1 MQCNIL
7 ARDEEVA
14 YDLYSKSNG
23 VGPNHALEAANNET
37 VAGVPFCVYCKCHV
51 VTQVSQLSLLE
62 AFDRMADR
70 SLRGNLKF
78 DLGRET
84 QIPDLDDIKPIGP
97 PLEVNS
103 LVAMDVPSNEVEA
116 PNPQDDAKT
125 KTERSSLLK
134 IFTGSSKATVNKEA
148 EVGENNKVEIKKEA
162 GVNKESEVIETDKVS
177 TTAEMKESNEGL
189 KEMPSEIPFA
199 PSEMPSEMGIEA
211 VPTDTSTATVDD
223 DNPTSNIVAN
233 PSMSDSVVEEYN
245 VRRDI
250 ATKILGAKMLQGYIL
265 KEDQCDKCG
274 MPTMEHHGV
283 MECVVC
289 PVLIKRAKKKKG
301 EEEAARLA
309 KLRDEAETAERI
321 LQSEVQ
327 ILEHSEKQPPL
338 DEDAAARKAKEDATV
353 AARELLLLAELRTKA
368 AAQKEREERHAY
380 IEHAVRTDTETN
392 VTLRSD
398 NSQPVDGVYET
409 TEKTEGVEKTD
420 VIPMESRETKESAV
434 STSAEGNLTDAATRE
449 MEALAIGQKLLEKQR
464 LEMEALSIGKKVMEA
479 KRFEEKQA
487 AQSEDEMK
495 TLAIGQKLLETQ
507 RLLEKQVLPEGVI
520 SSSSPTQ
527 YTATADITSPLPYSE
542 YHPQSQQYHHSMP
555 PPNPN
560 ITKELPSAYFGQQ
573 PPSQPQPYM
582 QNKGQHHQPY
592 LQPQSQSHS
601 QPYFHPQSQ
610 PYPHQQTSTTSL
622 PYLQQQAQSQPY
634 LQQQVHSQPQ
644 SQLYLQQQHQPQPQ
658 SYLQQRSQSQPS
670 FQSQP
675 QPYKQVPPYYPSQV
689 YMQDSQLQGYQGRT
703 PNSPHRNSTYAIQ
716 YENYPANQPMA
727 TQYMDPTRQTQQIGG
742 NYNRPP
748 RSTRPPRV
756 VPKSFGR
763 NSYID
768 DDVSLLNDDF
778 SVAKTVASD
787 ALGAILGRMEIAKT
801 QLVNSRN
808 EAEQAEHV
816 SLIEK
821 LANAAVSLK
830 KLEENL

>member
-1 MQCNIL
+1 M
-7 ARDEEVA
+7 
-14 YDLYSKSNG
+14 
-23 VGPNHALEAANNET
+23 
-37 VAGVPFCVYCKCHV
+37 

-70 SLRGNLKF
+70 SFRGNLKF
-78 DLGRET
+78 DLGGDTE
-84 QIPDLDDIKPIGP
+84 IPDLDDIKPIGP

-103 LVAMDVPSNEVEA
+103 LVALDVPSNEAEA

-125 KTERSSLLK
+125 KTESSSLLK
-134 IFTGSSKATVNKEA
+134 FFTGSSKASVNKESEGV
-148 EVGENNKVEIKKEA
+148 EVDEVEIMKEA
-162 GVNKESEVIETDKVS
+162 GVNKESEVNETDK
-177 TTAEMKESNEGL
+177 AEMNKSNEGL
-189 KEMPSEIPFA
+189 KTIPSEIPFA

-223 DNPTSNIVAN
+223 DNPTSNDHDDNIVAN

-250 ATKILGAKMLQGYIL
+250 ATKVLGAKMLQGYVL

-327 ILEHSEKQPPL
+327 ILEHSKKQPPL

-380 IEHAVRTDTETN
+380 IEHAARTDTETS

-398 NSQPVDGVYET
+398 NSQPVDGAKDTDQT
-409 TEKTEGVEKTD
+409 TEKTEVVEKTD
-420 VIPMESRETKESAV
+420 VIPIDGHDTKDSAV
-434 STSAEGNLTDAATRE
+434 SIPADENVTDEATRE
-449 MEALAIGQKLLEKQR
+449 MDALAIGQKLLEKQR
-464 LEMEALSIGKKVMEA
+464 LEMEALSIGKKVLEA
-479 KRFEEKQA
+479 HRFEEKQA
-487 AQSEDEMK
+487 AHEDEMK
-495 TLAIGQKLLETQ
+495 ALAIGQKLLDTQ
-507 RLLEKQVLPEGVI
+507 RLLLGEKQVLPEGVA
-520 SSSSPTQ
+520 SSSPSQ
-527 YTATADITSPLPYSE
+527 PTATADITSPLPYSE
-542 YHPQSQQYHHSMP
+542 YHPQSQQQHHSMLP
-555 PPNPN
+555 PYPNT
-560 ITKELPSAYFGQQ
+560 TKELPSAYFGHH
-573 PPSQPQPYM
+573 PPSHQQPYM
-582 QNKGQHHQPY
+582 QYKGQPHEPY
-592 LQPQSQSHS
+592 LQPQ
-601 QPYFHPQSQ
+601 PQSQ
-610 PYPHQQTSTTSL
+610 SQPHSHQQTSPTSL
-622 PYLQQQAQSQPY
+622 PYF
-634 LQQQVHSQPQ
+634 QQQVQSRPHLQPH
-644 SQLYLQQQHQPQPQ
+644 SQLYLQQQVQSQHQTYLQQQPQPHFEQQGQSQPQTYLQQEPQPQPQ
-658 SYLQQRSQSQPS
+658 SYLQQRSQSQP
-670 FQSQP
+670 FQSQS
-675 QPYKQVPPYYPSQV
+675 QPYRQVPPYYPSQV
-689 YMQDSQLQGYQGRT
+689 YMQDSQLQDYQQRIPKS
-703 PNSPHRNSTYAIQ
+703 PNRNSTYAMQ

-727 TQYMDPTRQTQQIGG
+727 TQYIDPTRQTQQFGG

-756 VPKSFGR
+756 VPRSFGR
-763 NSYID
+763 NNYVD
-768 DDVSLLNDDF
+768 DDVSLLNDDA

-801 QLVNSRN
+801 QLMTSKI
-808 EAEQAEHV
+808 EAEQAELV
-816 SLIEK
+816 ALIEK

-830 KLEENL
+830 KLEDNFDM